1 MPAIKKALIKTT
13 KTELQFDEY
22 GIVADIKASS
32 TTAFDGTFR
41 IPDALFYIQ
50 ERTELTRSTILEI
63 LSSSGRLGDLLI
75 NPQLFLDNTVAAI
88 KEVLY
93 ELMIDGIKYEKI
105 GSREYEMRLFEDYE
119 IHINDLTF
127 KVKADKQ
134 DKTIYSDLIPLDSEV
149 EYDFA
154 RECENRDDI
163 EFYFKLPFWFKI
175 KTPIGDYNPDWA
187 LIKKNEKTVYF
198 VAETKSKEQELRTS
212 ETRKIKFG
220 HAHFEEFD
228 DVEYRQV
235 ATVGELD

>member
-1 MPAIKKALIKTT
+1 MDCL
-13 KTELQFDEY
+13 TEH
-22 GIVADIKASS
+22 AW
-32 TTAFDGTFR
+32 
-41 IPDALFYIQ
+41 
-50 ERTELTRSTILEI
+50 
-63 LSSSGRLGDLLI
+63 I

-105 GSREYEMRLFEDYE
+105 GTKEYEMRLFEDYE

-127 KVKADKQ
+127 KVKTDKQ
-134 DKTIYSDLIPLDSEV
+134 DKTIYSNLVPLDSEV

-154 RECENRDDI
+154 RECESRDDI

-198 VAETKSKEQELRTS
+198 VAETKSAGQELRTS
-212 ETRKIKFG
+212 EKRKIKCG

-228 DVEYRQV
+228 GVEYRPV
-235 ATVGELD
+235 TTVSELD